1 MAAHRKPRPSPL
13 GRPAART
20 AATLALA
27 SAATATLFEGSGHA
41 DPAGPRRTPA
51 QVRTEVDRLYQEAE
65 VATER
70 YNGAKERA
78 DAARV
83 SYDRLRDEAA
93 RRTERLNTAR
103 QSLGAVA
110 AAQYRSGGLDPA
122 LQLAL
127 TSDPDDYLERAA
139 LAQKAGD
146 RQAAAL
152 TAVRREI
159 AGLAQ
164 LRAESADRLTALR
177 GHEAELRRQKA
188 TVLDKLATARR
199 LLARLTA
206 EERAR
211 YEAAVAAR
219 TTPTAAGTSG
229 AAAGGGTAARADR
242 SSGDRGTGAGPGTTP
257 ASASAPAAATAP
269 AVGRASAA
277 LSFARAQLGKPYVWG
292 ATGPS
297 AYDCSGLTQAAWRA
311 AGVSLPRTTYTQI
324 NAGRRVSRSELAPG
338 DLVFFYS
345 GISHVGLYIGGGQ
358 MIHAPRPG
366 APVRIAPIDEMPF
379 AGATRVA

>member
-1 MAAHRKPRPSPL
+1 MAAHRKPRPSSL
-13 GRPAART
+13 GRPAVRT

-27 SAATATLFEGSGHA
+27 SAAGATLFEGSGHA
-41 DPAGPRRTPA
+41 DPAAPGRTPA

-65 VATER
+65 AATER
-70 YNGAKERA
+70 YNGAKEQA
-78 DAARV
+78 DAARA
-83 SYDRLRDEAA
+83 SFDRLRDEAA

-103 QSLGAVA
+103 RGLGAVA

-122 LQLAL
+122 VQLAL
-127 TSDPDDYLERAA
+127 TSNPDQYLERAA
-139 LAQKAGD
+139 LAEKAGD
-146 RQAAAL
+146 RQAAAV
-152 TAVRREI
+152 TAVRREL

-164 LRAESADRLTALR
+164 LRAESAGRLTALR

-188 TVLDKLATARR
+188 TVLSKLAAARA

-219 TTPTAAGTSG
+219 TAPTPGTTARTGADAAGTI
-229 AAAGGGTAARADR
+229 ATGGTTARADR
-242 SSGDRGTGAGPGTTP
+242 SSGDR
-257 ASASAPAAATAP
+257 APVAAPT
-269 AVGRASAA
+269 GRASAA
-277 LSFARAQLGKPYVWG
+277 ISFARAQLGKPYVWG

-297 AYDCSGLTQAAWRA
+297 GYDCSGLTQAAWRA

-366 APVRIAPIDEMPF
+366 APIRIAPIDEMPF